1 MGLSDLKRGWWDLTF
16 VGVDEL
22 NESDREHIAEM
33 IKEGYTGGE
42 IIQEIEEMKDE
53 NTPFKSQQPE
63 QQILKLA
70 GKRNLYNEMP

>member
-33 IKEGYTGGE
+33 IKEGYTSGE
-42 IIQEIEEMKDE
+42 IIQEVEEKKIKGE
-53 NTPFKSQQPE
+53 EK
-63 QQILKLA
+63 
-70 GKRNLYNEMP
+70 